1 MKLKNLLALLM
12 ALILTL
18 SCCAF
23 AEEATEAPEADIAA
37 GLTDALETEEEAA
50 AEEATGEEESTTQ
63 FYDASLISAA
73 ELTAE
78 EWMSSAETR
87 ALFAVLLNLEVIG
100 CDNAEA
106 VALMD
111 EAETPTMYITDS
123 ATADLQ
129 TITVLFF
136 LEDLEKVI
144 FTMYVPL
151 LDQFTLTIID
161 NSADPELVMAAMK
174 SGEVFSDYEFIPFE
188 DYFQALSD
196 LNDAVNG
203 EE

>member
-1 MKLKNLLALLM
+1 
-12 ALILTL
+12 
-18 SCCAF
+18 
-23 AEEATEAPEADIAA
+23 
-37 GLTDALETEEEAA
+37 
-50 AEEATGEEESTTQ
+50 
-63 FYDASLISAA
+63 
-73 ELTAE
+73 
-78 EWMSSAETR
+78 MSSAETR
-87 ALFAVLLNLEVIG
+87 ALFAVLMNLEVAT

-111 EAETPTMYITDS
+111 GAEIPTVYITDS
-123 ATADLQ
+123 VTSDLQ

-151 LDQFTLTIID
+151 LDQFTLSILD
-161 NSADPELVMAAMK
+161 NSTDPALIMAAMK

-188 DYFQALSD
+188 DYYQALSA

>member
-1 MKLKNLLALLM
+1 MKLKNLLALLL
-12 ALILTL
+12 ALVLTL
-18 SCCAF
+18 SCCAAF
-23 AEEATEAPEADIAA
+23 AEESTEADIAA

-50 AEEATGEEESTTQ
+50 SEETAGEEEESTTQ

-73 ELTAE
+73 DLTAA

-87 ALFAVLLNLEVIG
+87 ALFAVLLNLEIAT

-106 VALMD
+106 VALLD
-111 EAETPTMYITDS
+111 EAGIPTVYITDS

-144 FTMYVPL
+144 FAMYVPL
-151 LDQFTLTIID
+151 LDQFTVGINDI
-161 NSADPELVMAAMK
+161 SADPELVMVAMQ
-174 SGEVFSDYEFIPFE
+174 SEGIFTDYESISFG
-188 DYFQALSD
+188 DYYQALSD

-203 EE
+203 ED

>member
-1 MKLKNLLALLM
+1 MKLKNLLALLL
-12 ALILTL
+12 ALVLTL
-18 SCCAF
+18 SCCTAF
-23 AEEATEAPEADIAA
+23 AEESTEADIAA

-50 AEEATGEEESTTQ
+50 SEETAGEEEESTTQ

-73 ELTAE
+73 DLTAA

-87 ALFAVLLNLEVIG
+87 ALFAVLLNLEIAA

-106 VALMD
+106 VALLD
-111 EAETPTMYITDS
+111 EAGIPTMYITDS

-144 FTMYVPL
+144 FAMYVPL
-151 LDQFTLTIID
+151 LDQFTVGINDI
-161 NSADPELVMAAMK
+161 SADPELVMVAMQ
-174 SGEVFSDYEFIPFE
+174 SEGIFTDYESISFG
-188 DYFQALSD
+188 DYYQALSD

-203 EE
+203 ED